1 MPSPRSPTKVR
12 VAIVDD
18 ETLIRE
24 GLAALL
30 SLMPEVEVVAQGSSG
45 QEALRIAEE
54 QVPDVL
60 LLDVRMPGMNGVAVT
75 RRLHARNSP
84 VRVLLL
90 STFPHDEYVIEGLR
104 AGACGYLLKRTDSD
118 GLLAAIQ
125 TVARGESVIDP
136 AVTGRVIAHLREG
149 QEVPVF
155 HERLTDRE
163 RQVLALLAEGASN
176 AEIAARLGVSEG
188 TVKNHVSHILGKLG
202 ARDRAHAARLAVEWG
217 LLYDD

>member
-1 MPSPRSPTKVR
+1 MIR
-12 VAIVDD
+12 VAVVDD

-30 SLMPEVEVVAQGSSG
+30 ALMPEVEVVAQGSNG

-54 QVPDVL
+54 YTPDVL

-75 RRLHARNSP
+75 RQWRARNSP
-84 VRVLLL
+84 ARVLLL
-90 STFPHDEYVIEGLR
+90 STFPHDEYVIAGLR
-104 AGACGYLLKRTDSD
+104 AGARGYLLKRTDSER
-118 GLLAAIQ
+118 LLAAIQ
-125 TVARGESVIDP
+125 AVAAGEAVIDP
-136 AVTGRVIAHLREG
+136 AVTGRVIAHLQEG
-149 QEVPVF
+149 EEAPVF

-163 RQVLALLAEGASN
+163 RQVLRLVVEGASN

-202 ARDRAHAARLAVEWG
+202 ARDRTHAARLAVEWG
-217 LLYDD
+217 LLYED